1 MIADQSTGP
10 DVLSLD
16 GVFLLKWAGV
26 RRNRAETLSQ
36 NPPHVQRP
44 EVGQEMEDRF
54 KGQDQGHGAELQLR
68 RRRLD
73 WE

>member
-10 DVLSLD
+10 NILSLD
-16 GVFLLKWAGV
+16 GVFLLKWAGI

-54 KGQDQGHGAELQLR
+54 KGQDQGHVAELQLWSK
-68 RRRLD
+68 RLD
-73 WE
+73 SE